1 MHIDLPKGIRAF
13 NTDESFQIKYLEDKI
28 SKIFQL
34 WGYERLLLPTIEYFD
49 VHKKGIG
56 KDLANKTFRL
66 IDRAE
71 GEIITLRADFTS
83 QIARYIASLQK
94 KEFPI
99 RYYYSGNIF
108 RYLPPKG
115 TNLWE
120 RRQIGIELIG
130 VSELEADAEII
141 AIASNTLKK
150 LNVENFQIDIN
161 NTNIFDNLKNIL
173 ELSEE
178 EYSQFMG
185 FIKNKEIYYLKEFCK
200 NKKIEESLKEFVIG
214 IPKFQGGIDTV
225 VKLKEKL
232 KNYEDLVKSFDE
244 LIKINSILE
253 EYDLHGNIIFDI
265 GEPKEFSYY
274 TGIVFEI
281 FIKGFNMVIGHGGR
295 YNNLLSKYNGDY
307 PATGFAFDLFYLWE
321 YITRNNL
328 IKEKNEKDFFI
339 IDTTHNKKA
348 AYQLAKYLREKGF
361 SVARDIIKR
370 EVKDSLQ
377 FAFKNNYKKAVVI
390 GLDSLE
396 ENIYIYTNLN
406 EYEKKN
412 IKEFMNSL

>member
-1 MHIDLPKGIRAF
+1 LHIDLPKGIRAF
-13 NTDESFQIKYLEDKI
+13 NEKESFEIKYIEDKI
-28 SKIFQL
+28 SKIFHL
-34 WGYERLLLPTIEYFD
+34 WGYERLLLPTIEYFE

-56 KDLANKTFRL
+56 KDLENKTFRL

-115 TNLWE
+115 SNLWE

-141 AIASNTLKK
+141 AIASNVLNK
-150 LNVENFQIDIN
+150 LGINNFQIDIN
-161 NTNIFDNLKNIL
+161 NTNIFDTLKNIL
-173 ELSEE
+173 NLSDN
-178 EYSQFMG
+178 EYSEFMG
-185 FIKNKEIYYLKEFCK
+185 YIKNKEIYYLKDFCDK
-200 NKKIEESLKEFVIG
+200 RNIPENLKEFIIG
-214 IPKFQGGIDTV
+214 IPKFQGGIETV
-225 VKLKEKL
+225 KILKEKL
-232 KNYEDLVKSFDE
+232 KNYQKLVDSFEE
-244 LIKINSILE
+244 LIKINEILE
-253 EYDLHGNIIFDI
+253 EYSLNANIVFDI

-281 FIKGFNMVIGHGGR
+281 FIKGFNKVIGHGGR
-295 YNNLLSKYNGDY
+295 YNNLLSRYNGNY

-321 YITRNNL
+321 YIRKNNL

-339 IDTTHNKKA
+339 IDTTHNKKV
-348 AYQLAKYLREKGF
+348 AYQLAKFLREKGF

-396 ENIYIYTNLN
+396 ENIYIYTNLD
-406 EYEKKN
+406 EYEKK
-412 IKEFMNSL
+412 KLEEFMKSI

>member
-13 NTDESFQIKYLEDKI
+13 NVDESFEIKYLEEKI
-28 SKIFQL
+28 SNIFHL
-34 WGYERLLLPTIEYFD
+34 WGYERLLLPTIEYFE

-99 RYYYSGNIF
+99 RFYYSGNIF

-115 TNLWE
+115 ANLWE

-141 AIASNTLKK
+141 AIASNTLKR
-150 LNVENFQIDIN
+150 LGINSFQIDIN
-161 NTNIFDNLKNIL
+161 NTNIFDTLKSIL
-173 ELSEE
+173 KLSEK
-178 EYSQFMG
+178 EYSDFMG
-185 FIKNKEIYYLKEFCK
+185 FIKNKEIYYLKDFCEK
-200 NKKIEESLKEFVIG
+200 REIRENLKDFIVG
-214 IPKFQGGIDTV
+214 IPKFQGGIEK
-225 VKLKEKL
+225 VKDLKEKL
-232 KNYEDLVKSFDE
+232 GGYEHLVKAFDD
-244 LIKINSILE
+244 LIKINDILE
-253 EYDLHGNIIFDI
+253 EYDLHGNIVFDI

-281 FIKGFNMVIGHGGR
+281 FIKGFNMVVGHGGR
-295 YNNLLSKYNGDY
+295 YNNLLSKYNGNY

-321 YITRNNL
+321 YMSKKNL

-339 IDTTHNKKA
+339 IDTTHNKKV
-348 AYQLAKYLREKGF
+348 AYQLAKFLREKGF

-370 EVKDSLQ
+370 NVKDSLQ
-377 FAFKNNYKKAVVI
+377 FAFKNRYKKAIVI

-406 EYEKKN
+406 EYEKKK

>member
-13 NTDESFQIKYLEDKI
+13 NEKESFEIKYIEDKI
-28 SKIFQL
+28 SKIFHL
-34 WGYERLLLPTIEYFD
+34 WGYERLLLPTIEYFE

-56 KDLANKTFRL
+56 KDLENKTFRL

-115 TNLWE
+115 SNLWE

-141 AIASNTLKK
+141 AIASNVLNK
-150 LNVENFQIDIN
+150 LGINNFQIDIN
-161 NTNIFDNLKNIL
+161 NTNIFDTLKNIL
-173 ELSEE
+173 NLSDN
-178 EYSQFMG
+178 EYSEFMG
-185 FIKNKEIYYLKEFCK
+185 YIKNKEIYYLKDFCDK
-200 NKKIEESLKEFVIG
+200 RNIPENLKEFIIG
-214 IPKFQGGIDTV
+214 IPKFQGGIETV
-225 VKLKEKL
+225 KILKEKL
-232 KNYEDLVKSFDE
+232 KNYQKLVDSFEE
-244 LIKINSILE
+244 LIKINEILE
-253 EYDLHGNIIFDI
+253 EYSLNANIVFDI

-281 FIKGFNMVIGHGGR
+281 FIKGFNKVIGHGGR
-295 YNNLLSKYNGDY
+295 YNNLLSRYNGNY

-321 YITRNNL
+321 YIRKNNL

-339 IDTTHNKKA
+339 IDTTHNKKV
-348 AYQLAKYLREKGF
+348 AYQLAKFLREKGF

-396 ENIYIYTNLN
+396 ENIYIYTNLD
-406 EYEKKN
+406 EYEKK
-412 IKEFMNSL
+412 KLEEFMKSI